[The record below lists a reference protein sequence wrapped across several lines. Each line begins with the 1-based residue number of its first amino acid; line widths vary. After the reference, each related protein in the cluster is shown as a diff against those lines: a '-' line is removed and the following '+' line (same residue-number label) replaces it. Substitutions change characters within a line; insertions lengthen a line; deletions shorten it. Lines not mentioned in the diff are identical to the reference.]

1 MDGKQQ
7 VEVINASGWRK
18 SYVLQQ
24 PITHIGSSAEN
35 EIVLQPG
42 PGDEIEARHLQ
53 VIQMG
58 ETYNLI
64 NLSEQDVVIGGSN
77 GNLIAPLASAPIKS
91 GSQVRLGQFTLLF
104 SAEKKGAETL
114 LAPAAGSVPF
124 QVEHQSPLIG
134 LKLRF
139 YEASLSPDRPLDGGV
154 IVSHQG
160 EKPEVQFKLEV
171 EGLPPSCYYLE
182 PAPLLPAHVQEEILL
197 RLFHPHEPSP
207 AAGQHRLSLRATA
220 PIDYPG
226 EYTLISMMID
236 LLPFYDYEVE
246 VQF

>member
-7 VEVINASGWRK
+7 VEVISASGWRK
-18 SYVLQQ
+18 AYFLQQ

-35 EIVLQPG
+35 DIVLQPG

-58 ETYNLI
+58 DAYNLI
-64 NLSEQDVVIGGSN
+64 NLSDQDVVLGGANS
-77 GNLIAPLASAPIKS
+77 NLIAPLASVPIKP
-91 GSQVRLGQFTLLF
+91 GAQVQVGQFTLFF
-104 SAEKKGAETL
+104 SSEKKGGEPL
-114 LAPAAGSVPF
+114 LATAAGSVPF

-139 YEASLSPDRPLDGGV
+139 YEATLSSDRPLEGSV

-226 EYTLISMMID
+226 EYTLISVMIE

-246 VQF
+246 VQL